1 MSQKQAKKQ
10 RDNDSPSFYGRVATG
25 LASQPAYLLVFA
37 ICALF
42 FLSGTVTTAKAVM
55 SNDFRFG
62 ILAFV
67 SFIIAIAAAIII
79 VREVERK
86 SVPAPRVSTANSD
99 HDANLSLKPQR
110 IPVDTPRVGK
120 RPEPLDPKTE
130 RTLLVEL
137 SEWAVLETE
146 DPFAEGR
153 LRRELHRMYE
163 FTTFDAAFHFMKEV
177 TDRAITP
184 YQHHPRWQNAYN
196 RVEVW
201 LTTFNL
207 GCRLSARDRRLAKLF
222 EQIWEELC
230 RDELSKRRE
239 DSSK

>member
-10 RDNDSPSFYGRVATG
+10 RDNNSPSFYGRVATG

-86 SVPAPRVSTANSD
+86 SVPAPRVLPAN
-99 HDANLSLKPQR
+99 ANLSLKPER

-120 RPEPLDPKTE
+120 
-130 RTLLVEL
+130 
-137 SEWAVLETE
+137 
-146 DPFAEGR
+146 GR
-153 LRRELHRMYE
+153 SRSTRKR
-163 FTTFDAAFHFMKEV
+163 K
-177 TDRAITP
+177 
-184 YQHHPRWQNAYN
+184 
-196 RVEVW
+196 
-201 LTTFNL
+201 
-207 GCRLSARDRRLAKLF
+207 
-222 EQIWEELC
+222 ELC
-230 RDELSKRRE
+230 
-239 DSSK
+239 